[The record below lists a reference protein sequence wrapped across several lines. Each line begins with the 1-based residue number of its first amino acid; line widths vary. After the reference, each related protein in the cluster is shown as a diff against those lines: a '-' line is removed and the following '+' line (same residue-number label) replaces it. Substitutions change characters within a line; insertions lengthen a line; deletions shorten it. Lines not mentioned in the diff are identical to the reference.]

1 MNTLFKKREL
11 DFLIKLSVISILLF
25 GVHSYLNYHFAQ
37 DILLFFPL
45 WHIYLFHVVTVLLI
59 YSFINYRDSIGKTE
73 VFNVFML
80 GMLLKMILVIVFL
93 LPWLLSKPEQQ
104 GYDLTNFFVPYFIL
118 LAFEVY
124 SVTEFLQKNE
134 PLDTTPKGD
143 K

>member
-11 DFLIKLSVISILLF
+11 NFLIKLSVISILLF
-25 GVHSYLNYHFAQ
+25 GTHSYLNYHFAQ

-45 WHIYLFHVVTVLLI
+45 WHIYLFHVVTVFLI
-59 YSFINYRDSIGKTE
+59 YSLINYRDSIGKTD

-124 SVTEFLQKNE
+124 SVTEFLQIKE
-134 PLDTTPKGD
+134 PQDTTLKVD
-143 K
+143 E